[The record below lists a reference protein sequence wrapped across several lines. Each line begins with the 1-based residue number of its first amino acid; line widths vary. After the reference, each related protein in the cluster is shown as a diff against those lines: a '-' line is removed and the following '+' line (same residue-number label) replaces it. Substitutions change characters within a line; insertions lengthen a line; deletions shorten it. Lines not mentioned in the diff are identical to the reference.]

1 MIPNYFFIFSS
12 LFVLWRSKRKVGQSA
27 AAAGLRTP
35 IAARYVISLTL
46 FEFILTL
53 YAAATA
59 SAAALVP
66 CVCDIKREDD
76 DDDTGVEVTRIVDLP
91 VAPLNEDVTRTSV
104 IIAATF
110 QTYLTAHALA
120 LSVFLHSSG
129 V

>member
-12 LFVLWRSKRKVGQSA
+12 LFVGQSA

-76 DDDTGVEVTRIVDLP
+76 DDDTGGEVRL
-91 VAPLNEDVTRTSV
+91 TSCP
-104 IIAATF
+104 T
-110 QTYLTAHALA
+110 Q
-120 LSVFLHSSG
+120 
-129 V
+129 